1 MRRSR
6 PAQRDRR
13 RLPQLLKQRPDLRAR
28 IHPNRLQQREDDD
41 ANEPSD
47 EAHQALTAR
56 CPRHRGLLLS
66 AHSVVQAQGFQYRT
80 PMIAIEVIT
89 LVVIIFVALRSRP
102 PEHRAPPRVLSL
114 LAGLSLASFGVA
126 MAAVVIFM
134 SQAVFSVAV
143 LVAGIAAAT
152 FLWLSRGDGNADDDD
167 DDDAPAEPPGAGS
180 DHTQHRFLR
189 KRTSPIR
196 PRAPS
201 GPPQR

>member
-1 MRRSR
+1 MLRPLPVDLRPRR
-6 PAQRDRR
+6 AQRGTDDLLGTPPTKAAGSRDDR
-13 RLPQLLKQRPDLRAR
+13 DG
-28 IHPNRLQQREDDD
+28 NV
-41 ANEPSD
+41 
-47 EAHQALTAR
+47 
-56 CPRHRGLLLS
+56 LS
-66 AHSVVQAQGFQYRT
+66 AHSVVQVQGFQYRT
-80 PMIAIEVIT
+80 PMVAIEVIT

-152 FLWLSRGDGNADDDD
+152 FLWLSRGDGDADDDD

-189 KRTSPIR
+189 KRTSPIG